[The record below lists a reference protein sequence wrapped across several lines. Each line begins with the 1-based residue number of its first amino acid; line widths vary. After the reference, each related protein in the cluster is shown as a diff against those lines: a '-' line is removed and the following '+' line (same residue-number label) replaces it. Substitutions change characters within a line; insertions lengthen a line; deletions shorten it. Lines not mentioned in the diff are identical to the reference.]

1 VVVDFS
7 FYRRVMEFLVRYL
20 GLGDSV
26 LRMDVLRYDEVLN
39 GVKVLVR
46 ISDLSGNVVKYCVVR
61 FDNALGKAE
70 PNCVD
75 NENQAWKTYQ
85 ETY

>member
-7 FYRRVMEFLVRYL
+7 FYRWVMEFLVRYL
-20 GLGDSV
+20 GLGDRV
-26 LRMDVLRYDEVLN
+26 LRMEVLRYDEVLN
-39 GVKVLVR
+39 RVKVLVR
-46 ISDLSGNVVKYCVVR
+46 ISDLGGNVVKYCVVR

-70 PNCVD
+70 PKCVD
-75 NENQAWKTYQ
+75 NEDRAWKTYR

>member
-20 GLGDSV
+20 GLGDRV

-39 GVKVLVR
+39 GVKALVK
-46 ISDLSGNVVKYCVVR
+46 ISDLSGSVVKYCVVR
-61 FDNALGKAE
+61 FDNVLGKAE
-70 PNCVD
+70 PKCVD
-75 NENQAWKTYQ
+75 DENQAWKIYQ

>member
-1 VVVDFS
+1 MVVDFS

-20 GLGDSV
+20 GLGDRV
-26 LRMDVLRYDEVLN
+26 LRMDVLRYDEVLD
-39 GVKVLVR
+39 GVKVLVK
-46 ISDLSGNVVKYCVVR
+46 ISDLSGSVVKYCVVK

-75 NENQAWKTYQ
+75 DENQAWKTYR
-85 ETY
+85 ET